1 MTIEIGKLKARW
13 ALATLL
19 ALIVMGALW
28 AVDTAIIAQ
37 SGQGI
42 MQWEAAKTAPEM
54 NRLISA
60 WIATGAAPKMG
71 FLLGLDYLYMPSYGF
86 ALFYGTLAARE
97 AFARTPGAARRLLT
111 TLAFAP
117 LVGAAF
123 DVFENAFEAKML
135 FAGSASPQLASIA
148 YATTLMKFAFIAIG
162 LVLSLAGVAGLF
174 TGRLKRP

>member
-1 MTIEIGKLKARW
+1 MTIDIGKLKARW
-13 ALATLL
+13 GWTSLL
-19 ALIVMGALW
+19 ALVVMGALW
-28 AVDTAIIAQ
+28 AIDTSIIAR

-42 MQWEAAKTAPEM
+42 MQWEAARNAPEM

-60 WIATGAAPKMG
+60 WIATGAAPRMA

-97 AFARTPGAARRLLT
+97 AFARRPGAARRLLT

-117 LVGAAF
+117 LVGAVF

-135 FAGSASPQLASIA
+135 FAGSVSPQLASIA
-148 YATTLMKFAFIAIG
+148 YATTMMKFAFIAIG
-162 LVLSLAGVAGLF
+162 LACSLAAIVGLF
-174 TGRLKRP
+174 MGRLKRP